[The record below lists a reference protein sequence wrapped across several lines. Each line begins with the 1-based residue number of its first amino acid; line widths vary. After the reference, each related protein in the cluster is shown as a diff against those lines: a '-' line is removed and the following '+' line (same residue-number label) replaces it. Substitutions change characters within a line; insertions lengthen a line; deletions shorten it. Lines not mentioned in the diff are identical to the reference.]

1 MSGGDGPVSSGA
13 EPVSGAA
20 YLIVFVPRTRPQVG
34 PGAGGLER
42 GAGRAS
48 GPRAGRRCRL
58 TVRVWAEVRVFSP
71 LAGRPSRRRS
81 DGIEGGGAAA
91 SSSSMSGGDG
101 SASSGAEPVSGAAY
115 LIVFV
120 RRTRPHVGPGAGG
133 SNVAPGGRAAH
144 ERVGDA
150 G

>member
-1 MSGGDGPVSSGA
+1 RRVLFRSVRDGDGGRSLGRSSCFQPTGGSS
-13 EPVSGAA
+13 V
-20 YLIVFVPRTRPQVG
+20 VG
-34 PGAGGLER
+34 PD
-42 GAGRAS
+42 
-48 GPRAGRRCRL
+48 
-58 TVRVWAEVRVFSP
+58 F
-71 LAGRPSRRRS
+71 
-81 DGIEGGGAAA
+81 GIEGGGTAAP
-91 SSSSMSGGDG
+91 SSTMSGGDG